1 MPRFYRNAEKSEKRF
16 SLSGDT
22 KPTCVFLA
30 EGDAE
35 ASFFESL
42 LVHVRADPA
51 RNVALCF
58 QGLGKFPSFLHW
70 LTQEPNF
77 SDVTALGVMLDA
89 EEDYAGRAASVTALL
104 KNTKILAAGSAS
116 PIANIIASNGRRT
129 AVFVSPGANQVGA
142 IESIVID
149 EIRQKAQWNCIDV
162 FSHCID
168 DQFGSPPN
176 PKTIAQIY
184 ISLMSPRMCGIGRA
198 FDAGVFDVSDPAYA
212 PARAVFQPLIS

>member
-1 MPRFYRNAEKSEKRF
+1 MPRFYRNADKSEKF

-30 EGDAE
+30 EGEAE
-35 ASFFESL
+35 AFFFESL
-42 LVHVRADPA
+42 LAYVEADPT

-58 QGLGKFPSFLHW
+58 RGLGNFSPFLHV

-77 SDVTALGVMLDA
+77 SGVTALGVMLDA
-89 EEDYAGRAASVTALL
+89 DDDYAGRAASVTALL
-104 KNTKILAAGSAS
+104 KSTKILSAGAAS
-116 PIANIIASNGRRT
+116 PVANIVASNGRRT
-129 AVFVSPGANQVGA
+129 AVFVSPGANRVGA

-149 EIRQKAQWNCIDV
+149 EIRRKAQWNCIDA
-162 FSHCID
+162 FSHCIHE
-168 DQFGSPPN
+168 QFENPPN

-184 ISLMSPRMCGIGRA
+184 ISLMKPRMCGIGRA

-212 PARAVFQPLIS
+212 TARAVFQ